1 MDHRDH
7 PWTPSPVLRSC
18 RCCARSGT
26 QSKLRYCLMTFLGV
40 NDRVDITYEIAY
52 ASAITLSE
60 VGMTALKA
68 STARANLYR
77 LIDEA
82 ADSHEP
88 LLITGKRA
96 SAVLVS
102 VEDWRAIQETLF
114 LVSIPGMRESIR
126 KGLKT
131 SLKHC
136 AKELRW

>member
-1 MDHRDH
+1 
-7 PWTPSPVLRSC
+7 
-18 RCCARSGT
+18 
-26 QSKLRYCLMTFLGV
+26 MTFLGV
-40 NDRVDITYEIAY
+40 HEWVDITYEIAY
-52 ASAITLSE
+52 ASVIILSE

-82 ADSHEP
+82 SDSHEP

-114 LVSIPGMRESIR
+114 LVSIPGMSESIR

>member
-1 MDHRDH
+1 
-7 PWTPSPVLRSC
+7 
-18 RCCARSGT
+18 
-26 QSKLRYCLMTFLGV
+26 
-40 NDRVDITYEIAY
+40 
-52 ASAITLSE
+52 
-60 VGMTALKA
+60 MTALKA
-68 STARANLYR
+68 SKARANLYR

-88 LLITGKRA
+88 LLIAGKRA

-131 SLKHC
+131 SVKQC
-136 AKELRW
+136 AKALRW